1 MRMLNLNQVAPDF
14 NTQAVIAGGFRNLS
28 LTDLRGRYV
37 LLVFYPADF
46 SFVCPTELQSFSDRA
61 QEFRNIGCEVLA
73 CSTDSHFVHC
83 AWMNTPRKVGGLGEM
98 DIPLLADK
106 SMKIAR
112 DYGVLD
118 ESTGLAM
125 RALFIIDREGRVRQI
140 TVNDMGVGRSVDE
153 ALRLVQAFQFSD
165 EFGELCPVN
174 WRPGGRGIKPDSVG
188 KEEYFKNAT

>member
-14 NTQAVIAGGFRNLS
+14 NTQAVIAGGYRNLS
-28 LTDLRGRYV
+28 LLDLRGRYV
-37 LLVFYPADF
+37 LMVFYPADF
-46 SFVCPTELQSFSDRA
+46 SYVCPTELQAFSDRA

-83 AWMNTPRKVGGLGEM
+83 AWMNTPRKIGGLGEM

-118 ESTGLAM
+118 ESTGLAL
-125 RALFIIDREGRVRQI
+125 RALFIIDREGRIRQI
-140 TVNDMGVGRSVDE
+140 TINDMGVGRSVDE
-153 ALRLVQAFQFSD
+153 ALRLVQAFQFAD

-174 WRPGGRGIKPDSVG
+174 WRPGGRGIKPDSAG
-188 KEEYFKNAT
+188 KEDYFKHAT

>member
-1 MRMLNLNQVAPDF
+1 MRMLNINQVAPNF
-14 NTQAVIAGGFRNLS
+14 TTNAVVSGGYRNFA

-46 SFVCPTELQSFSDRA
+46 SYVCPTELQAFSDRA
-61 QEFRNIGCEVLA
+61 PEFRNVGCEVLA

-83 AWMNTPRKVGGLGEM
+83 AWMNTPRKNGGLGEL

-106 SMKIAR
+106 NMKIAR

-118 ESTGLAM
+118 EDTGLAL
-125 RALFIIDREGRVRQI
+125 RALFIIDREGRIRQI

-165 EFGELCPVN
+165 EFGEVCPVN
-174 WRPGGRGIKPDSVG
+174 WRPGAKTMKADATG
-188 KEEYFKNAT
+188 KEEYFKHAI

>member
-1 MRMLNLNQVAPDF
+1 MRMLNINQVAPNF
-14 NTQAVIAGGFRNLS
+14 ITNAVVSGGFRNFS
-28 LTDLRGRYV
+28 LVDLRGRYV

-46 SFVCPTELQSFSDRA
+46 SYVCPTELQAFSDRA
-61 QEFRNIGCEVLA
+61 PEFRNVGCEVLA

-83 AWMNTPRKVGGLGEM
+83 AWMNTPRKNGGLGEL

-106 SMKIAR
+106 NMKIAR

-118 ESTGLAM
+118 EETGLAL
-125 RALFIIDREGRVRQI
+125 RALFIIDREGRIRQI

-165 EFGELCPVN
+165 EFGEVCPVN
-174 WRPGGRGIKPDSVG
+174 WRPGARTMKADASGIHD
-188 KEEYFKNAT
+188 YFKHAT

>member
-1 MRMLNLNQVAPDF
+1 MRMLNINQVAPNF
-14 NTQAVIAGGFRNLS
+14 VTNAVVSGGFRNFS
-28 LTDLRGRYV
+28 LVDLRGRYV

-46 SFVCPTELQSFSDRA
+46 SYVCPTELQAFSDRA
-61 QEFRNIGCEVLA
+61 PEFRNVGCEVLA

-83 AWMNTPRKVGGLGEM
+83 AWMNTPRKNGGLGEL

-106 SMKIAR
+106 NMKIAR

-118 ESTGLAM
+118 EETGLAL
-125 RALFIIDREGRVRQI
+125 RALFIIDREGRIRQI

-165 EFGELCPVN
+165 EFGEVCPVN
-174 WRPGGRGIKPDSVG
+174 WRPGARTMKADASGRDD
-188 KEEYFKNAT
+188 YFKHAS

>member
-14 NTQAVIAGGFRNLS
+14 TTNAVVAGGFRNFSLS
-28 LTDLRGRYV
+28 DLRGRYV

-46 SFVCPTELQSFSDRA
+46 SYVCPTELQAFSDRA
-61 QEFRNIGCEVLA
+61 PEFRNVGCEVLG

-83 AWMNTPRKVGGLGEM
+83 AWMNTPRKNGGLGEL

-106 SMKIAR
+106 NMQIAR

-118 ESTGLAM
+118 EATGLAL
-125 RALFIIDREGRVRQI
+125 RALFIIDREGRIRQI

-165 EFGELCPVN
+165 EFGEVCPAN
-174 WRPGGRGIKPDSVG
+174 WRPGAKTMKADASG
-188 KEEYFKNAT
+188 KEEYFKYAS

>member
-1 MRMLNLNQVAPDF
+1 MRMLNLNQLAPDF
-14 NTQAVIAGGFRNLS
+14 TTNAVVASGFRNFS

-46 SFVCPTELQSFSDRA
+46 SYVCPTELQAFSDRA
-61 QEFRNIGCEVLA
+61 PEFRNVGCEVLA

-83 AWMNTPRKVGGLGEM
+83 AWMNTPRKNGGLGEL

-106 SMKIAR
+106 NMQIAR

-118 ESTGLAM
+118 EATGLAL
-125 RALFIIDREGRVRQI
+125 RALFIIDREGRIRQI

-165 EFGELCPVN
+165 EFGEVCPAN
-174 WRPGGRGIKPDSVG
+174 WRPGSKTMKADAAG
-188 KEEYFKNAT
+188 KEEYFKYAV

>member
-1 MRMLNLNQVAPDF
+1 MRMLNINQVAPNF
-14 NTQAVIAGGFRNLS
+14 TTNAVVAGGYRNFA

-46 SFVCPTELQSFSDRA
+46 SYVCPTELQAFSDRA
-61 QEFRNIGCEVLA
+61 PEFRNVGCEVLA

-83 AWMNTPRKVGGLGEM
+83 AWMNTPRKNGGLGEL

-106 SMKIAR
+106 NMKIAR

-118 ESTGLAM
+118 EDTGLAL
-125 RALFIIDREGRVRQI
+125 RALFIIDREGRIRQI

-165 EFGELCPVN
+165 EFGEVCPVN
-174 WRPGGRGIKPDSVG
+174 WRPGAKTMKADATG
-188 KEEYFKNAT
+188 KEEYFKHAI

>member
-1 MRMLNLNQVAPDF
+1 MLNLNQVAPDF
-14 NTQAVIAGGFRNLS
+14 NTQAVISGGYRNLS
-28 LTDLRGRYV
+28 LLDLRGRYV
-37 LLVFYPADF
+37 LMVFYPADF
-46 SFVCPTELQSFSDRA
+46 SFVCPTELQAFSDRA

-106 SMKIAR
+106 NMKIAR

-118 ESTGLAM
+118 EATGLAM
-125 RALFIIDREGRVRQI
+125 RALFIIDREGRIRQI
-140 TVNDMGVGRSVDE
+140 TINDVGVGRSVDE

-165 EFGELCPVN
+165 EFGEVCPVN
-174 WRPGGRGIKPDSVG
+174 WRPGGRSIKPDSAG
-188 KEEYFKNAT
+188 KEDYFKHAT

>member
-1 MRMLNLNQVAPDF
+1 MRMLNLNQLAPDF
-14 NTQAVIAGGFRNLS
+14 TTSAVVAGGFRNLS
-28 LTDLRGRYV
+28 LSDLRGRYV

-46 SFVCPTELQSFSDRA
+46 SYVCPTELQAFSDRA
-61 QEFRNIGCEVLA
+61 PEFRNVGCEVLA

-83 AWMNTPRKVGGLGEM
+83 AWMNTPRKSGGLGEL

-112 DYGVLD
+112 DYGVLEED
-118 ESTGLAM
+118 TGLAL
-125 RALFIIDREGRVRQI
+125 RALFIIDREGRIRQI

-165 EFGELCPVN
+165 EFGEVCPAN
-174 WRPGGRGIKPDSVG
+174 WRPGARTMKMDNAA
-188 KEEYFKNAT
+188 KEEYFKYAT